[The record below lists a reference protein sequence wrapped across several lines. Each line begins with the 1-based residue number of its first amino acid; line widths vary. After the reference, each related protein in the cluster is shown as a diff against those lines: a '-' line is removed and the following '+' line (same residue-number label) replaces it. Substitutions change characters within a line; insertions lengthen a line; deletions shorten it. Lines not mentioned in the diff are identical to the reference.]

1 MNGDAV
7 KVYLLHG
14 LLATSYAHFAAL
26 IRRWREHFQ
35 VVPLDLPGHGRCPLA
50 AERPYYAA
58 CVDYLHAQMAAHGP
72 GHVVGAS
79 YLGGSVALRACLA
92 APQAFRSLVLTGY
105 VPEAPHGV
113 VNRWTE
119 SFFGLTARDPGLCE
133 HYQRLHGARWRQTL
147 ETVLAEIRE
156 AYPTA
161 VAVGK
166 DQLAGLQTP
175 TLLLNGS
182 LKSDERA
189 AAAALPSL
197 SPRLDAGLIPGA
209 GHIPSHEQ
217 PLLFAALVE
226 HFWENLDTRKAPA
239 RVRDVPVERVGP

>member
-1 MNGDAV
+1 V
-7 KVYLLHG
+7 TVYLLHG
-14 LLATSYAHFAAL
+14 LLATGYAHFAGL
-26 IRRWREHFQ
+26 IQRWRQTHR
-35 VVPLDLPGHGRCPLA
+35 VVPLDLPGHGRCPQDA
-50 AERPYYAA
+50 SRPYYQG
-58 CVDYLHAQMAAHGP
+58 CLEYLLAQIAELGP
-72 GHVVGAS
+72 GHLVGAS
-79 YLGGSVALRACLA
+79 YLGGSVALRAALV
-92 APQAFRSLVLTGY
+92 APQSVRSLVLTGY
-105 VPEAPHGV
+105 VPEAPHAV

-119 SFFGLTARDPGLCE
+119 SFLGLTARDPELVE

-161 VAVGK
+161 VAVTRE
-166 DQLAGLQTP
+166 QLGGLRVP

-197 SPRLDAGLIPGA
+197 SPQLDAGLVPGA

-217 PLLFAALVE
+217 PELFGTMVE
-226 HFWENLDTRKAPA
+226 HFWRRLDGARGPI
-239 RVRDVPVERVGP
+239 RVRDLEGRTA